1 VKGRLQD
8 NPHFTTYCD
17 GGWTVL
23 YAALAIGLASL
34 FGIAAAPQ
42 PAWCHDEVRL
52 GRMLIGYDIADLP
65 KDPTPQQQIEAG
77 RKQIDIARED
87 DPGLDSNAEV
97 HDYFN
102 EIVSKLLA
110 SHGQKPLFPIEVH
123 VSSVPINNAEAIPG
137 GQIILYERMFDTTD
151 DESQLVAV
159 IAHEIAHELHNDFM
173 TFWRDYKE
181 NRDIDGQGGV
191 LEQSVKVEAAA
202 DETGARLMYAA
213 GWDPQGMV
221 ELFERFH
228 KFGVMARRGRPD
240 YRSSHPEEAK
250 RVEPIEALITKLPPK
265 DGLIKTSP
273 RFDELKQKY

>member
-1 VKGRLQD
+1 MHLASIRIDQ
-8 NPHFTTYCD
+8 
-17 GGWTVL
+17 L
-23 YAALAIGLASL
+23 YRAAAVGLVSLLAITAT
-34 FGIAAAPQ
+34 PQ
-42 PAWCHDEVRL
+42 LAWCHDEVRL

-65 KDPTPQQQIEAG
+65 MNPTPQQQIEAG
-77 RKQIDIARED
+77 RKQIDVARED

-102 EIVSKLLA
+102 QIAARLLA
-110 SHGQKPLFPIEVH
+110 ASEQKPLFPIEVH

-173 TFWRDYKE
+173 TLWLDYKE
-181 NRDIDGQGGV
+181 NHDIDGPGGV
-191 LEQSVKVEAAA
+191 LEESVKIEAAA
-202 DETGARLMYAA
+202 DETGARLMYGA
-213 GWDPQGMV
+213 GWDPNGMV
-221 ELFERFH
+221 ALFRRFH

-250 RVEPIEALITKLPPK
+250 RAEPIEALIAKLPPK
-265 DGLIKTSP
+265 DGLIKTTP